1 MPLDCQANSASKK
14 NISNLKATKFEIFY
28 MQITA
33 VRVVIPGTVSGL
45 LNHFFCF
52 ASITLYQISANQG
65 NDSRFVLEVNLKGL

>member
-45 LNHFFCF
+45 LNHLFMLLQ
-52 ASITLYQISANQG
+52 STISVFL
-65 NDSRFVLEVNLKGL
+65 SMTTKTRS